1 MEPTA
6 KLSLG
11 ENTARS
17 EVSVGLP
24 ASQRKILDRIE
35 NALRGSD
42 PRLAAL
48 FSIFTRLNRDE
59 DMPRIEQVR
68 ARAAIIM
75 ASIGYRL
82 ALLARWFGAPARA
95 RLRTAL
101 FFPIALAIVASAVL
115 VGARF
120 PSSSRCATQQRTTR
134 IVPSSTRARICTQ
147 GLVNPAILGR

>member
-1 MEPTA
+1 M
-6 KLSLG
+6 
-11 ENTARS
+11 
-17 EVSVGLP
+17 GLP
-24 ASQRKILDRIE
+24 ASQRKILERIE

-59 DMPRIEQVR
+59 EMPRIEQVR
-68 ARAAIIM
+68 ARAAITL
-75 ASIGYRL
+75 ARVGYRL
-82 ALLARWFGAPARA
+82 ARFGRWFGAPARA

-115 VGARF
+115 IGAGF
-120 PSSSRCATQQRTTR
+120 PSSTRCPTPQRTTR
-134 IVPSSTRARICTQ
+134 IVPSSTRARICTR

>member
-1 MEPTA
+1 
-6 KLSLG
+6 LWLG
-11 ENTARS
+11 EITARS

-24 ASQRKILDRIE
+24 VNQRKILEKIE

-48 FSIFTRLNRDE
+48 FSIFTRLTRDE
-59 DMPRIEQVR
+59 EMPRIEQIR

-75 ASIGYRL
+75 ARIGYRL
-82 ALLARWFGAPARA
+82 AAFGRWFRAPARA
-95 RLRTAL
+95 RLRTAM

-120 PSSSRCATQQRTTR
+120 PSSSRCATPQRTTK
-134 IVPSSTRARICTQ
+134 IVPSTTRARVCTQ

>member
-1 MEPTA
+1 
-6 KLSLG
+6 LWLG
-11 ENTARS
+11 EITARS

-24 ASQRKILDRIE
+24 VNQRKILERIE

-48 FSIFTRLNRDE
+48 FSIFTRLTRDE
-59 DMPRIEQVR
+59 EMPRIEQIR

-75 ASIGYRL
+75 ARIGYRL
-82 ALLARWFGAPARA
+82 AAFGRWFRAPARA
-95 RLRTAL
+95 RLRTAM

-120 PSSSRCATQQRTTR
+120 PSSSRCATPQRTTK
-134 IVPSSTRARICTQ
+134 IVPSSTRARICTR